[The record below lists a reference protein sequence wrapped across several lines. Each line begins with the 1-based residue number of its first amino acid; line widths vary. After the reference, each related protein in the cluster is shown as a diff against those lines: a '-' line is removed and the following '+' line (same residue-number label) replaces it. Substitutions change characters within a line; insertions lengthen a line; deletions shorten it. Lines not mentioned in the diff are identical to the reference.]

1 MTHQIEDTDFFESEQ
16 AESLQIRLPGGLW
29 LEMADSWANR
39 RGLMI
44 FLRSLRGPDG
54 RFLMTY
60 EAIAGELG
68 YADRRNVHNFWAE
81 FEACGED
88 VEAYLRRKKK
98 VDFEVIALCE
108 QIWKAHP
115 LWSGVQV
122 YEELVRRF
130 PERGADLS
138 EQNVRTAGHQI
149 GFLGVQQVLKR
160 QLAEGKLHV
169 EAPILLKALFELAD
183 AGAQVQAENAD
194 LVEPI
199 PEALEAA
206 VRPQGKEQAVEEKAQ
221 EAPAEALQTSLLEGE
236 ASPSALAKLWEGISG
251 KVMLCFVLYYHG
263 VSLEVISSFFGV
275 HKTTVMRWLE
285 PLSHLCWQDVVQQG
299 KRFFSG
305 IVAID
310 EKWIQID
317 GVFWYLFVAVDHVSG
332 FPLKV
337 ALFPSNSKHY
347 CQAFLLQVK
356 SLGYTP
362 QTIITDGWDAYVE
375 AIARVF
381 PNAQHLLCRFH
392 ALRAAFR
399 KLREAIRNWKERK
412 GFVESLKGLFH
423 TPSKRTVKRR
433 IEKLQADAAG
443 TPAEGVIARLFAK
456 LPKLLPAVGSTF
468 RPSTSNA
475 AERFL
480 GAFDRFYRLKGPF
493 QNQASAKKHIQ
504 LFMLGYVF
512 CALSS
517 QAKAEKRG
525 LCPLQLAGYQVAHLP
540 FFHMF
545 NRPDV
550 TWLQKGMADQY
561 AQVA

>member
-1 MTHQIEDTDFFESEQ
+1 MTHQIEDTDFFESGQ
-16 AESLQIRLPGGLW
+16 AEPLQIKLPGGLW
-29 LEMADSWANR
+29 LEMADSWSNR
-39 RGLMI
+39 RGLMV
-44 FLRSLRGPDG
+44 FLRCLRRPDG
-54 RFLMTY
+54 RFLMTF
-60 EAIAGELG
+60 EAIAGQLG

-81 FEACGED
+81 FEACEED
-88 VEAYLRRKKK
+88 VGAYLRRKKK
-98 VDFEVIALCE
+98 VNDEVIALCE

-115 LWSGVQV
+115 LWSAVDV

-130 PERGADLS
+130 PDRGADLN

-149 GFLGVQQVLKR
+149 GFLGVQQVIKR
-160 QLAEGKLHV
+160 QLAEGKVHIQQ
-169 EAPILLKALFELAD
+169 PLLLEALFELAD
-183 AGAQVQAENAD
+183 AGAQAQAETAG
-194 LVEPI
+194 LAEPI
-199 PEALEAA
+199 REALEA
-206 VRPQGKEQAVEEKAQ
+206 VRPQGAEEAVEEKAR
-221 EAPAEALQTSLLEGE
+221 EVAAEALQTSLLEGE
-236 ASPSALAKLWEGISG
+236 ASPSALAKLWEGMSG
-251 KVMLCFVLYYHG
+251 RMMLCFVLYHRG
-263 VSLEVISSFFGV
+263 LSLEVIGSFFGV

-285 PLSHLCWQDVVQQG
+285 PFSHLCWQEVVQQG

-317 GVFWYLFVAVDHVSG
+317 GVWWYLFAAVDHVSG
-332 FPLKV
+332 FPLHV
-337 ALFPSNSKHY
+337 ALFPSNSKDY
-347 CQAFLLQVK
+347 CKAFLLQVK
-356 SLGYTP
+356 ALGYTP
-362 QTIITDGWDAYVE
+362 KTIITDGWDAYVE
-375 AIARVF
+375 AIGRVF
-381 PNAQHLLCRFH
+381 PNAEHLLCRFH
-392 ALRAAFR
+392 ALRSAFR
-399 KLREAIRNWKERK
+399 KLREAIGNWKARK

-433 IEKLQADAAG
+433 MEKLQAQAAG

-493 QNQASAKKHIQ
+493 QNEASARKHIQ

-545 NRPDV
+545 NRPNV
-550 TWLQKGMADQY
+550 TLLQKGMADQY
-561 AQVA
+561 AEVA

>member
-16 AESLQIRLPGGLW
+16 AEPLQIKLPGGLW

-44 FLRSLRGPDG
+44 FLRCLRRPDG
-54 RFLMTY
+54 RFLMTF

-68 YADRRNVHNFWAE
+68 YADRRNVQNFWAE

-88 VEAYLRRKKK
+88 VEAYLRRKQK
-98 VDFEVIALCE
+98 VDDEVIARCE
-108 QIWKAHP
+108 QIWQAHP
-115 LWSGVQV
+115 LWSAVQV

-149 GFLGVQQVLKR
+149 GFLGIQQVVKR

-169 EAPILLKALFELAD
+169 EEPILLEALFELAD
-183 AGAQVQAENAD
+183 AGAQVQAEAVG
-194 LVEPI
+194 LAEPI
-199 PEALEAA
+199 REALEA
-206 VRPQGKEQAVEEKAQ
+206 VRPPKEEPVGEPSAKGST
-221 EAPAEALQTSLLEGE
+221 AEALKTSLLEGE
-236 ASPSALAKLWEGISG
+236 ASPSALAKLWEGLNG
-251 KVMLCFVLYYHG
+251 KMMLCFVLYYRG
-263 VSLEVISSFFGV
+263 LSLEVIGSFFGV

-285 PLSHLCWQDVVQQG
+285 PFASLNWQEVVAKEQ
-299 KRFFSG
+299 RFFSG
-305 IVAID
+305 ILAVD
-310 EKWIQID
+310 EKWVKID
-317 GVFWYLFVAVDHVSG
+317 GVWWYLFVAVDHVSG
-332 FPLKV
+332 FPLHV
-337 ALFPSNSKHY
+337 ALLPSNAQPY
-347 CQAFLLQVK
+347 CRLFLLQLK
-356 SLGYTP
+356 ALGYRP
-362 QTIITDGWDAYVE
+362 KTIITDGWDAYVK
-375 AIARVF
+375 AIAKAF
-381 PNAQHLLCRFH
+381 PNAEHLLCRFH
-392 ALRAAFR
+392 ALKAAFR
-399 KLREAIRNWKERK
+399 RLKKGIRDWKERK
-412 GFVESLKGLFH
+412 GWGEKLKTLFH

-433 IEKLQADAAG
+433 VERWKKEAED
-443 TPAEGVIARLFAK
+443 TPAQGVIARLAAK

-493 QNQASAKKHIQ
+493 QNEASARKHIQ

-517 QAKAEKRG
+517 QTRAEKRG

-540 FFHMF
+540 FFHMV
-545 NRPDV
+545 NRPNV
-550 TWLQKGMADQY
+550 TRLQKGMADQY
-561 AQVA
+561 AEVA